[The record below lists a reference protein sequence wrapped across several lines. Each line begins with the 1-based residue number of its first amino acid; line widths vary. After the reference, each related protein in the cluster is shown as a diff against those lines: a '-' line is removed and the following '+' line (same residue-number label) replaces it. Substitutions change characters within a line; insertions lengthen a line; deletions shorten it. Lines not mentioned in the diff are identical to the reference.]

1 MRTSVLA
8 VSLLLSVVACNAR
21 DTAPTPVV
29 SSEPDTLSAS
39 IPVPAVP
46 QISQWELDPENSSA
60 EFVCK
65 HVFSKVRGMFA
76 QPSGTV
82 MLDLSL
88 IHISEPTRLLS

>member
-8 VSLLLSVVACNAR
+8 VSMLMTVGACNSR
-21 DTAPTPVV
+21 DTAPTRVA
-29 SSEPDTLSAS
+29 STEPDKLSVS

-46 QISQWELDPENSSA
+46 QNSRWELDPENSSA

-82 MLDLSL
+82 LLDEATPELAG
-88 IHISEPTRLLS
+88 SE